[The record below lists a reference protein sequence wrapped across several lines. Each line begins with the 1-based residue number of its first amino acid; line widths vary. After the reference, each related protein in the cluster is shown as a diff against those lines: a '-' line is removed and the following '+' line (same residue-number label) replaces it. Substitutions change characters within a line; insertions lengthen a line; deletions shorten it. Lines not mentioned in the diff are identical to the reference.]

1 MSEPILQGKGISKS
15 YGSGESEVQILK
27 GIDIQI
33 QAGEALCISGASG
46 AGKSTLLHILGTLDS
61 ATAGSVFFEGEDLSK
76 KAEKQLADFRNRS
89 LGFVF
94 QFHHLLSEFTAL
106 ENIEMPARIAGQA
119 KKDVR
124 ERSMEL
130 AKILGI
136 NHRTTHYPS
145 QLSGGEQQRVAI
157 ARALMQNP
165 RVLLADEPTGNLD
178 ATNGRMIQDLF
189 FALRDRY
196 GLTLVVVT
204 HDNTFASRFPRRLHL
219 VDGRWN

>member
-1 MSEPILQGKGISKS
+1 MSEPILQAKGVTKS
-15 YGSGESEVQILK
+15 YGSGDSEVQILK
-27 GIDIQI
+27 GIDLNI

-46 AGKSTLLHILGTLDS
+46 AGKSTLLHILGTLDTP
-61 ATAGSVFFEGEDLSK
+61 TAGSVRFEGNELFEQS
-76 KAEKQLADFRNRS
+76 ERQLADFRNKT

-106 ENIEMPARIAGQA
+106 ENIEMPARIAGES
-119 KKDVR
+119 KKALR
-124 ERSMEL
+124 ERSLEL
-130 AKILGI
+130 AKVLGI
-136 NHRTTHYPS
+136 GHRTTHYPS

-157 ARALMQNP
+157 ARALIQNP
-165 RVLLADEPTGNLD
+165 RILLADEPTGNLD
-178 ATNGRMIQDLF
+178 AQNGRMIQDLF